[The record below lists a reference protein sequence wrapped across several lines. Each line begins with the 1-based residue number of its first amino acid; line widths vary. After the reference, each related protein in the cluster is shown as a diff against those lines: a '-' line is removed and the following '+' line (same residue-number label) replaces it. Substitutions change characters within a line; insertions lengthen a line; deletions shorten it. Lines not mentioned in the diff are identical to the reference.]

1 MKLAIYLAIKIILFG
16 FVLPYKIWNLSKQK
30 LLNNSRRKPIDSLL
44 ENDYIVTSW
53 LDLMIDSVIFIIYPL
68 GLIALI
74 IGAIFTDIKVLLGI
88 IPLYFISLIISFS
101 REMGGSFMLLYI
113 NIKKIRQLIED
124 GNNSL

>member
-16 FVLPYKIWNLSKQK
+16 FVLPFKIWNLSKQK

>member
-30 LLNNSRRKPIDSLL
+30 LLNNSRRKSIDSLL
-44 ENDYIVTSW
+44 DNDYIVTSW

-68 GLIALI
+68 GLLALI
-74 IGAIFTDIKVLLGI
+74 IVAIFTDIKVLLGI

-113 NIKKIRQLIED
+113 NIKKIYQLIED
-124 GNNSL
+124 RNNSL

>member
-30 LLNNSRRKPIDSLL
+30 LLNNSRRKSIDSLL
-44 ENDYIVTSW
+44 DNDYIVTSW

-68 GLIALI
+68 GLLALI
-74 IGAIFTDIKVLLGI
+74 IVAIFTDIKVLLGI
-88 IPLYFISLIISFS
+88 IPLYFISVIISFS
-101 REMGGSFMLLYI
+101 REIGGSFMLLHM
-113 NIKKIRQLIED
+113 NVKKIRQLIEN

>member
-30 LLNNSRRKPIDSLL
+30 LLNNSRTESIDSLL

>member
-30 LLNNSRRKPIDSLL
+30 LLNNSRRKSIDSLL
-44 ENDYIVTSW
+44 DNDYIVTSW

-74 IGAIFTDIKVLLGI
+74 IAAIFTNIKVLLGI
-88 IPLYFISLIISFS
+88 IPLYFISVIISFS
-101 REMGGSFMLLYI
+101 REIGGSFMLLHM
-113 NIKKIRQLIED
+113 NVKKIRQLIEN

>member
-30 LLNNSRRKPIDSLL
+30 LLNNSRRKSIDSLL
-44 ENDYIVTSW
+44 DNDYIVTSW

-74 IGAIFTDIKVLLGI
+74 IGAIFTDIKVILGI
-88 IPLYFISLIISFS
+88 IPLYFISLIINFNVPVQ
-101 REMGGSFMLLYI
+101 ELAIFYL
-113 NIKKIRQLIED
+113 
-124 GNNSL
+124 SL

>member
-30 LLNNSRRKPIDSLL
+30 LLNNSRRKSIDSLL
-44 ENDYIVTSW
+44 DNDYIVTSW

-74 IGAIFTDIKVLLGI
+74 IAAVLTDVKIILGI
-88 IPLYFISLIISFS
+88 IPLYFISVIISFS
-101 REMGGSFMLLYI
+101 REIGGSFMLLYI
-113 NIKKIRQLIED
+113 NIKKIYQLIED
-124 GNNSL
+124 RNNSL

>member
-30 LLNNSRRKPIDSLL
+30 LLNNSRRKSIDSLL
-44 ENDYIVTSW
+44 DNDYIVTSW

-74 IGAIFTDIKVLLGI
+74 IGAIFTDIKVILGI

-101 REMGGSFMLLYI
+101 REIGGSFMLLYI

>member
-30 LLNNSRRKPIDSLL
+30 LLNNSRTESIDSLL

-101 REMGGSFMLLYI
+101 RELGGSFMLLYI